1 MGLGISI
8 TTDPESVHVDEQ
20 NFSTHRELEIDEW
33 DELFIDVLH
42 APVEVERVAGED
54 RAAFLNRRKLLFQED
69 MKAKGYEMLGRMWYV
84 FRDAYY
90 SPTEVGKLLEEC
102 LEIRQRTEISK
113 ALSALDKLIYA
124 CHEALRVKSGIFLA
138 CD

>member
-8 TTDPESVHVDEQ
+8 TTDPESVHVGEQ
-20 NFSTHRELEIDEW
+20 NLGTHRELGLDEW

-42 APVEVERVAGED
+42 APVEVERAAGED
-54 RAAFLNRRKLLFQED
+54 RAAFLDRRKLLFQKD

-84 FRDAYY
+84 FRDTYY
-90 SPTEVGKLLEEC
+90 SPKEVDKLLEEC
-102 LEIRQRTEISK
+102 LEIRQRLQTPK
-113 ALSALDKLIYA
+113 ALSALEKLIYA
-124 CHEALRVKSGIFLA
+124 CHEALRVESGIFLA

>member
-1 MGLGISI
+1 MGLGIAI
-8 TTDPESVHVDEQ
+8 VAEAESAHVDEQ
-20 NFSTHRELEIDEW
+20 NFSTHRELELDEW

-54 RAAFLNRRKLLFQED
+54 RAAFLNRQKALFQED

-84 FRDAYY
+84 FRDTYY
-90 SPTEVGKLLEEC
+90 SPTEVDKLLEEC
-102 LEIRQRTEISK
+102 LEIRQRTETPK
-113 ALSALDKLIYA
+113 ALSALEKLIYA

>member
-1 MGLGISI
+1 MGLGITI
-8 TTDPESVHVDEQ
+8 KTDPESAHVDEQ
-20 NFSTHRELEIDEW
+20 NFSTHRDLELDEW
-33 DELFIDVLH
+33 DELFIDVFH

-54 RAAFLNRRKLLFQED
+54 RAAFLNRRKALFQED

-84 FRDAYY
+84 FRDTYY
-90 SPTEVGKLLEEC
+90 SPTEVDKLLEEC
-102 LEIRQRTEISK
+102 LEIRQRTETPK
-113 ALSALDKLIYA
+113 ALSALEKLIYA